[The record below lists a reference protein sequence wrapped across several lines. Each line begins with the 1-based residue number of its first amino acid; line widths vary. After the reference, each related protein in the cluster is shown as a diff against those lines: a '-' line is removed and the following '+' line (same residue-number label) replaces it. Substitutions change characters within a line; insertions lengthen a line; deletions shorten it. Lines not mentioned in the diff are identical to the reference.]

1 MKPSTNP
8 LKLFLS
14 YLMKNSK
21 QLCPTALPLVC
32 VFLTLALSSFAAS
45 GATTTGKIFAT
56 PEQALSELSVAVNNM
71 DTNALRIIFGPA
83 VEDLHNPDR
92 VQATNDLRKFGAA
105 INETNHWSALSDK
118 SLVLEVGKDSWPF
131 PVPLVKTQSGWYFDT
146 ETGKDEILNRRIGK
160 NELATLATV
169 RAYVAAQREYAS
181 RDRDGDGV
189 LEYAQK
195 IKSTPGTHDGLY
207 WPADDGEISPLGPLV
222 ADAQEQGYRFHK
234 EGEAPQPFQG
244 YYFKILTE
252 QGKHAPGGK
261 YNYIINGNMI
271 GGFGLV
277 AWPADYGDTGIM
289 TFFVNQQGIV
299 YQKDL
304 GEKTEKLAP
313 NIKAYDPDSSWK
325 VSKE

>member
-1 MKPSTNP
+1 M
-8 LKLFLS
+8 
-14 YLMKNSK
+14 
-21 QLCPTALPLVC
+21 
-32 VFLTLALSSFAAS
+32 
-45 GATTTGKIFAT
+45 
-56 PEQALSELSVAVNNM
+56 AVNNQ
-71 DTNALRIIFGPA
+71 DSNALRVIFGPA

-92 VQATNDLRKFGAA
+92 VQAKNDLEKFGSAL
-105 INETNHWSALSDK
+105 NETNHWSILSEK
-118 SLVLEVGKDSWPF
+118 SLVLEVGNDSWPF
-131 PVPLVKTQSGWYFDT
+131 PIPLLKDQAGWYFDT

-181 RDRDGDGV
+181 RDRDNDGV

-195 IKSTPGTHDGLY
+195 IKSAPDTHDGLF
-207 WPADDGEISPLGPLV
+207 WPPEDGEISPLGPLV

-234 EGEAPQPFQG
+234 PGEEPPPFQG

-289 TFFVNQQGIV
+289 TFIVNQQGIV

-304 GEKTEKLAP
+304 GEKTEKIAP
-313 NIKAYDPDSSWK
+313 KIKAYDPDSSWK

>member
-1 MKPSTNP
+1 MKSPSNQRT
-8 LKLFLS
+8 FFIS
-14 YLMKNSK
+14 YIMKNSIRL
-21 QLCPTALPLVC
+21 QIRSAAIAVC
-32 VFLTLALSSFAAS
+32 VLVALALSSFSAPS
-45 GATTTGKIFAT
+45 ATDRKIFAT
-56 PEQALSELSVAVNNM
+56 PEQALSELKVAVNNM
-71 DTNALRIIFGPA
+71 DTNAFRIIFGPSA
-83 VEDLHNPDR
+83 DDLQNPDR
-92 VQATNDLRKFGAA
+92 VQATNDMQKFGASL
-105 INETNHWSALSDK
+105 NETSRWSPLSEK

-131 PVPLVKTQSGWYFDT
+131 PVPLVKDQAGWYFDT

-181 RDRDGDGV
+181 VDRDGDGV

-195 IKSTPGTHDGLY
+195 LKSTPGTHDGLY
-207 WPADDGEISPLGPLV
+207 WPPEDGEISPLGPLV
-222 ADAQEQGYRFHK
+222 ADAQGYDLGGRSGR
-234 EGEAPQPFQG
+234 EPAPFQG

-271 GGFGLV
+271 GGFGMV
-277 AWPADYGDTGIM
+277 AWPAGYSDSGIM
-289 TFFVNQQGIV
+289 SFIVNQQGIV

-304 GEKTEKLAP
+304 GESTDKIVRKM
-313 NIKAYDPDSSWK
+313 KAYDPEPSWK